1 MKKSLGAAMFIGSLI
16 VGISSTNDIAENIGG
31 LIPTFVTGII
41 DPIAIELIVLVSLV
55 AVFGYLMKE
64 LELLTDL
71 IDVARYYLSSIFFII
86 TAIPSMIGGFAD
98 ARRRSFFSP
107 YN

>member
-1 MKKSLGAAMFIGSLI
+1 MFIGSLI
-16 VGISSTNDIAENIGG
+16 VGLSSTNNIAENIGG
-31 LIPTFVTGII
+31 LIPTFIIGIV

-86 TAIPSMIGGFAD
+86 TAIPSMIGGFTN
-98 ARRRSFFSP
+98 ARRAQCFQLL
-107 YN
+107 